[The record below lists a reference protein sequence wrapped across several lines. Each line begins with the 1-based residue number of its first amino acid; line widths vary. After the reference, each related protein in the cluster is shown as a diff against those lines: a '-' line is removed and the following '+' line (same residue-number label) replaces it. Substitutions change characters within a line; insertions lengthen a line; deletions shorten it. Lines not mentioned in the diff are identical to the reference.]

1 LEIGE
6 KNRIV
11 NYEMISGDSH
21 IDLSWLPPDLLPP
34 TRLAGFQTNHSG
46 KFGLARGK
54 GSPKSGLERRTALRI
69 LELISVFDDAG
80 VFPRPSDF
88 RS

>member
-21 IDLSWLPPDLLPP
+21 IDLSWLPRIFYRQRIWPDSKRITQENL
-34 TRLAGFQTNHSG
+34 GW
-46 KFGLARGK
+46 
-54 GSPKSGLERRTALRI
+54 LEERVRRK
-69 LELISVFDDAG
+69 V
-80 VFPRPSDF
+80 V
-88 RS
+88 